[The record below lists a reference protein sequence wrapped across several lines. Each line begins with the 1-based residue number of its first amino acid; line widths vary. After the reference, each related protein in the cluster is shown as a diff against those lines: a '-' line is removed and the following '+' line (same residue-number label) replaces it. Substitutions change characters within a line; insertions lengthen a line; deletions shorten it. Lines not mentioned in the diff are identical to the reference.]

1 MRRNFFE
8 HRGHFCFRISLIS
21 SHQHQSK
28 GGTFFALF
36 IYLFFFLFKL
46 HKIILPFIFNSRTL
60 FQAQMYFNCFYL
72 FHYPSFI
79 SFSIFIPRYFGVSR
93 SISVIFLFPFHP
105 IFTSFHPFP
114 TFFFFQN
121 EFPSIVR
128 YYFPFRFFFQFC
140 IIFACLTLICS
151 YVSSTITS
159 RFSLFHLLF
168 QILMPCRVINPH
180 LRKR

>member
-21 SHQHQSK
+21 SHWHQSK
-28 GGTFFALF
+28 GETFFALF

-105 IFTSFHPFP
+105 IFHTSFHPFP
-114 TFFFFQN
+114 TFFLFQN

-128 YYFPFRFFFQFC
+128 YYFPFRFFF
-140 IIFACLTLICS
+140 
-151 YVSSTITS
+151 
-159 RFSLFHLLF
+159 
-168 QILMPCRVINPH
+168 
-180 LRKR
+180 

>member
-21 SHQHQSK
+21 SHWHQSK

-105 IFTSFHPFP
+105 IFHTSFHPFP

-128 YYFPFRFFFQFC
+128 YYFPFRFFF
-140 IIFACLTLICS
+140 
-151 YVSSTITS
+151 
-159 RFSLFHLLF
+159 
-168 QILMPCRVINPH
+168 
-180 LRKR
+180 

>member
-8 HRGHFCFRISLIS
+8 HRGHFCFRIFLIS
-21 SHQHQSK
+21 SHWHQSK

-105 IFTSFHPFP
+105 IFHTSFHPFP
-114 TFFFFQN
+114 TFFLFQN

-128 YYFPFRFFFQFC
+128 YYFPFRFFF
-140 IIFACLTLICS
+140 
-151 YVSSTITS
+151 
-159 RFSLFHLLF
+159 
-168 QILMPCRVINPH
+168 
-180 LRKR
+180 

>member
-21 SHQHQSK
+21 SHWHQSK

-105 IFTSFHPFP
+105 IFHTSFHPFP
-114 TFFFFQN
+114 TFFLFQN

-128 YYFPFRFFFQFC
+128 YYFPFRFFF
-140 IIFACLTLICS
+140 
-151 YVSSTITS
+151 
-159 RFSLFHLLF
+159 
-168 QILMPCRVINPH
+168 
-180 LRKR
+180 

>member
-1 MRRNFFE
+1 MLINNNRNWNLQGSFESCSKFKRSSMRRNFFE
-8 HRGHFCFRISLIS
+8 HRGHFCFRIFLIS
-21 SHQHQSK
+21 SHWHQSK

-105 IFTSFHPFP
+105 IFHTSFHPFP
-114 TFFFFQN
+114 TFFLFQN

-128 YYFPFRFFFQFC
+128 YYFPFRFFF
-140 IIFACLTLICS
+140 
-151 YVSSTITS
+151 
-159 RFSLFHLLF
+159 
-168 QILMPCRVINPH
+168 
-180 LRKR
+180 

>member
-1 MRRNFFE
+1 MLINNNRNWNLQGSFESCSKFKRSSMRRNFFE

-21 SHQHQSK
+21 SHWHQSK

-105 IFTSFHPFP
+105 IFHTSFHPFP
-114 TFFFFQN
+114 TFFLFQN

-128 YYFPFRFFFQFC
+128 YYFPFRFFF
-140 IIFACLTLICS
+140 
-151 YVSSTITS
+151 
-159 RFSLFHLLF
+159 
-168 QILMPCRVINPH
+168 
-180 LRKR
+180 